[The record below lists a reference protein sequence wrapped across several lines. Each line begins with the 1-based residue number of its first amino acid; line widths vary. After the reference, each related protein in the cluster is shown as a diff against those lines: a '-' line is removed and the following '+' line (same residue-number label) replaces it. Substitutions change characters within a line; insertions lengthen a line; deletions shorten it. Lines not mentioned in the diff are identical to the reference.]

1 VRGFV
6 LALTL
11 AASGCSAVLKFHECD
26 ADVDCTGMT
35 DAGGA
40 LFCSDDHMC
49 VGAIP
54 DYQLCKLSVPAG
66 DKIPD
71 GALVI
76 GGLFR
81 TSGANDVNDH
91 TFRNAADLAAQDF
104 IDAHYNVAH
113 VVCDTAGD
121 AAQAARAYD
130 VVIQRFG
137 AKIIVGPDTS
147 DEVFA
152 VSDVV
157 KSRGVPIVSPS
168 ATNPRI
174 TDLQDDSLVWRTAA
188 SDNLQSKVLAT
199 LPLASSKIDI
209 IYVGDSTYASGLKD
223 AFVSNFVSLGGA
235 PNASIPFNA
244 GDTAGMNAAVAKA
257 SSDAPAYALLIADFD
272 APPLMKAVST
282 ATGLSM
288 TQFLMTD
295 SAKKPSLWGQLG
307 GNFTVMNRVRGT
319 GPANPS
325 ATDPSGMAFAVM
337 QLSYKGRFM
346 GEDPA
351 ETAFVGNAY
360 DAFYVAAFAALALPA
375 DKRDGK
381 SIIANLARMSDPAG
395 KQVVVQPNDINSGV
409 TTLQSGGTINL
420 VGTSGP
426 IDFDAHGD
434 VISAP
439 IEKWS
444 VDTTAAMPSFK
455 TDTIVVP

>member
-1 VRGFV
+1 MRIVA
-6 LALTL
+6 LALLVAT
-11 AASGCSAVLKFHECD
+11 SGCSAVLKFHECD
-26 ADVDCTGMT
+26 VDTDCTGT
-35 DAGGA
+35 NDAGAA

-54 DYQLCKLSVPAG
+54 DARLCQISQPKV
-66 DKIPD
+66 DKIPA

-91 TFRNAADLAAQDF
+91 TFLQAAELAAIDF
-104 IDAHYNVAH
+104 NSNYNVAL

-121 AAQAARAYD
+121 AVQAARAYN
-130 VVIQRFG
+130 VVIDRFG
-137 AKIIVGPDTS
+137 AKVIVGPDTS

-152 VSDVV
+152 VAKEVV
-157 KSRGVPIVSPS
+157 NRGVPMISPS
-168 ATNPRI
+168 ATNPGI
-174 TDLQDDSLVWRTAA
+174 TDLMDDGFVWRTAA
-188 SDNLQSKVLAT
+188 SDNLQAKVLAT
-199 LPLASSKIDI
+199 LPLATAKVDI

-223 AFVSNFVSLGGA
+223 AFVSNFVTLGGTA
-235 PNASIPFNA
+235 GTSLPFNG
-244 GDTAGMNAAVAKA
+244 GDTAAMNAAVTKA
-257 SSDAPAYALLIADFD
+257 SNDAPAFALLIADFD
-272 APPLMKAVST
+272 APPLVSAVSK
-282 ATGLSM
+282 ATGLGT

-307 GNFTVMNRVRGT
+307 GNYMVMNRVRGT

-337 QLSYKGRFM
+337 QSSYIARFV
-346 GEDPA
+346 EDPA

-360 DAFYVAAFAALALPA
+360 DAFYAAAFAALALPA

-381 SIIANLARMSDPAG
+381 SIIANLARMSDPGG
-395 KQVVVQPNDINSGV
+395 KQVVVQPNDINGGV

-426 IDFDAHGD
+426 IDFDEHGD
-434 VISAP
+434 VVSAP

-444 VDTTAAMPSFK
+444 VDITGAMPTFK
-455 TDTIVVP
+455 TDAIVVP